1 MEYNKPNAKEPFFIF
16 DIALIALRIP
26 FKRSHKQTLV
36 RPICLPETKVIPSD
50 INKLSLD
57 EDITIIGMGYIGKK
71 GTKKKIGALKLQYAE
86 MKRLSP
92 HDCLR
97 KHDMTAPRNFDSIKV
112 EIKYSYLNSSQI
124 SNKNS
129 ITSPTSIFWSK
140 KATSTQLFLHNH
152 KSFEYLISTKRIM
165 GFVLE
170 EKIKKLHVMVIA
182 DLRQF

>member
-1 MEYNKPNAKEPFFIF
+1 MKYNKPNAKEPFFIF

-112 EIKYSYLNSSQI
+112 EIKYSYLNSSPTKIPSPLQLPFFGQKRQQAHSLFCI
-124 SNKNS
+124 
-129 ITSPTSIFWSK
+129 IT
-140 KATSTQLFLHNH
+140 NH
-152 KSFEYLISTKRIM
+152 LNI
-165 GFVLE
+165 
-170 EKIKKLHVMVIA
+170 
-182 DLRQF
+182 

>member
-124 SNKNS
+124 SNKNP
-129 ITSPTSIFWSK
+129 SPL
-140 KATSTQLFLHNH
+140 QLPFFGQKRQQAH
-152 KSFEYLISTKRIM
+152 SF
-165 GFVLE
+165 FF
-170 EKIKKLHVMVIA
+170 A
-182 DLRQF
+182 

>member
-1 MEYNKPNAKEPFFIF
+1 MEYNKPNAKEPFFNY
-16 DIALIALRIP
+16 DIALIGIRIP

-71 GTKKKIGALKLQYAE
+71 GTKKKISALKLQYAE

-124 SNKNS
+124 SNKNP
-129 ITSPTSIFWSK
+129 SPLQLPFLVK
-140 KATSTQLFLHNH
+140 KGNKHTAF
-152 KSFEYLISTKRIM
+152 F
-165 GFVLE
+165 
-170 EKIKKLHVMVIA
+170 A
-182 DLRQF
+182 